1 MQNSQKKDPQIRV
14 AGLAHTPILDRL
26 SLGRGEPSDHTRTA
40 PAERERPSLWV
51 LDSSPREGF

>member
-26 SLGRGEPSDHTRTA
+26 SLGWGEPSDHTRTA
-40 PAERERPSLWV
+40 PAEREKGLLSG
-51 LDSSPREGF
+51 S